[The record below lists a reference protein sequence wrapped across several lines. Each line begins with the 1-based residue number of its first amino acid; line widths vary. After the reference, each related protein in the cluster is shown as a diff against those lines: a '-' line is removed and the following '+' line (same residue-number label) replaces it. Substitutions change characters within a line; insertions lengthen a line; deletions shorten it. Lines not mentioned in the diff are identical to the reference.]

1 MAARRK
7 ILEARSAVDQVA
19 AIAAGE
25 AGVTD
30 ALEACL
36 ERIGAVEPEVRAF
49 AFLDPD
55 HARIEAELLER
66 QRRAGRPI
74 GPLHGLPV
82 GVKDIIDVRGMPAE
96 NGTVLDDGRRPGAD
110 AALIRALKAAGSLV
124 LGKTRTTE
132 LAYYAPTVTR
142 NPHDPAR
149 TPGGSSSGSAA
160 AVASGMVPVA
170 IGTQTNGSVIRPA
183 SFCGVVGFKPSFG
196 MIPRTGVL
204 TQAAPLD
211 TIGVFARST
220 ADAALLADVLIG
232 DDPGDPATSP
242 RARQGLPAAATAEPP
257 LPPLFA
263 FVRSPFWD
271 QAEDDTKAA
280 FEELAALLG
289 EQCDPVDLPA
299 PFAKV
304 HEWHGRIMQAGFA
317 HNLRAYA
324 ERGWAQLSPQMQ
336 RAIEAGRQV
345 TAPDYL
351 DAVAWIERLNGGL
364 DALFERYDAILT
376 PAAPGVAPLS
386 LESTGNPAF
395 CTLWTFAGTPAIS
408 LPLLRGGTGLP
419 LGVQLVARRGDDAR
433 LIRTAAWLERF
444 IADADAGGTA

>member
-1 MAARRK
+1 MD
-7 ILEARSAVDQVA
+7 AVGLRDRLSS
-19 AIAAGE
+19 G
-25 AGVTD
+25 
-30 ALEACL
+30 AL
-36 ERIGAVEPEVRAF
+36 RAVELAEQCLDRVREAEPQVQ
-49 AFLDPD
+49 AWEFLDPA
-55 HARIEAELLER
+55 HVMRQAEALDRL
-66 QRRAGRPI
+66 RASGRPV

-82 GVKDIIDVRGMPAE
+82 GLKDIIDTADMPTG
-96 NGTVLDDGRRPGAD
+96 NGTPIDAGRRPRAD
-110 AALIRALKAAGSLV
+110 AAVAARLRAAGALV
-124 LGKTRTTE
+124 MGKTVSTE
-132 LAYYAPTVTR
+132 LAYFTPGKTR

-160 AVASGMVPVA
+160 AVASGMVPFA

-242 RARQGLPAAATAEPP
+242 RARQGLPAAAAAEPP

-444 IADADAGGTA
+444 IAAADAGGTA

>member
-55 HARIEAELLER
+55 HARREAELLER

-142 NPHDPAR
+142 NPSHAQVENARIAEAHFRRAASLERRHLQRNRPADIRLVVQPAR
-149 TPGGSSSGSAA
+149 HDI
-160 AVASGMVPVA
+160 V
-170 IGTQTNGSVIRPA
+170 
-183 SFCGVVGFKPSFG
+183 
-196 MIPRTGVL
+196 
-204 TQAAPLD
+204 
-211 TIGVFARST
+211 
-220 ADAALLADVLIG
+220 
-232 DDPGDPATSP
+232 
-242 RARQGLPAAATAEPP
+242 
-257 LPPLFA
+257 
-263 FVRSPFWD
+263 
-271 QAEDDTKAA
+271 
-280 FEELAALLG
+280 
-289 EQCDPVDLPA
+289 
-299 PFAKV
+299 
-304 HEWHGRIMQAGFA
+304 
-317 HNLRAYA
+317 
-324 ERGWAQLSPQMQ
+324 
-336 RAIEAGRQV
+336 
-345 TAPDYL
+345 
-351 DAVAWIERLNGGL
+351 
-364 DALFERYDAILT
+364 
-376 PAAPGVAPLS
+376 
-386 LESTGNPAF
+386 
-395 CTLWTFAGTPAIS
+395 
-408 LPLLRGGTGLP
+408 
-419 LGVQLVARRGDDAR
+419 
-433 LIRTAAWLERF
+433 
-444 IADADAGGTA
+444 